1 MKYRHKITRTVI
13 EITSELE
20 GESWEALEASQPS
33 SEQESDLISEEDISS
48 HTKEMP
54 EEEVAPVQPEEGK
67 QKPETTKAVSRKR
80 KVKK

>member
-1 MKYRHKITRTVI
+1 M
-13 EITSELE
+13 
-20 GESWEALEASQPS
+20 
-33 SEQESDLISEEDISS
+33 ISEEDISS